1 MYASNNNPNRDC
13 IPISEQFAE
22 VLESD
27 IQDYVE
33 SLRQLDTPEIAEE
46 LQNSRQRM
54 LFENIIKQAEQIQ
67 GLGSMVAVDG
77 GNNVLNIG
85 LGIQCFVVSVLYS
98 LRQNYDVKIS
108 MERLVFEQEDATALM
123 YGVRNAM
130 EIRDIDDANETESF
144 CIVDNSWVS
153 LLENVNRVLVNYRRN
168 SSDNDQQIL
177 ERFLSP
183 MLSRNGHFIN
193 VVRHP
198 RNIAIS
204 KGGVSRFYCNRYGS
218 ENLNLLDKVFLLGVL
233 QAGEYTEPKSLK
245 EILPNDTN
253 LNVHTDSIFESRNA
267 IDEIYN
273 ATFKSTGVD
282 CICSTYY
289 KPHAWSPVKRIEF
302 NRSLLRNNRRLFHQ
316 MLATVRDSMIV
327 PTIYEPLEQFLV
339 DEIVKRHTGRLP
351 SLYQTVG
358 VANIR
363 DFNSN
368 LATQLV
374 RKFRT

>member
-1 MYASNNNPNRDC
+1 MYAANNNPNCDP

-33 SLRQLDTPEIAEE
+33 ILHQLDTPKIAEE
-46 LQNSRQRM
+46 LQNSRQKM
-54 LFENIIKQAEQIQ
+54 LSESIIQQAEQAQ

-85 LGIQCFVVSVLYS
+85 LGTQCFVVSVLYS
-98 LRQNYDVKIS
+98 LRQNYDVRIS
-108 MERLVFEQEDATALM
+108 MERLTFEQEDSTALM

-130 EIRDIDDANETESF
+130 EVRDIYNANETESF

-177 ERFLSP
+177 EQFLRP
-183 MLSRNGHFIN
+183 MLSGNGHFIN

-218 ENLNLLDKVFLLGVL
+218 NDLNLLDKVFLLGVL
-233 QAGEYTEPKSLK
+233 QSGEYTKPMPLSESGVGQ
-245 EILPNDTN
+245 
-253 LNVHTDSIFESRNA
+253 LNVHTDSIFESQNA
-267 IDEIYN
+267 IKDIYN
-273 ATFKSTGVD
+273 GTLSSTGID
-282 CICSTYY
+282 CICSTYFR
-289 KPHAWSPVKRIEF
+289 PHAWSPVKRIEF
-302 NRSLLRNNRRLFHQ
+302 NRELLRNGRRLFYQ
-316 MLATVRDSMIV
+316 MLATVKDSMIV

-339 DEIVKRHTGRLP
+339 DQIVKRHTGRLP
-351 SLYQTVG
+351 SLYQTIG

-374 RKFRT
+374 RGFRT

>member
-1 MYASNNNPNRDC
+1 MYASNSNTYREP
-13 IPISEQFAE
+13 IPISSQFAE

-33 SLRQLDTPEIAEE
+33 SLHQLNTPEIAEE
-46 LQNSRQRM
+46 LQVSRNVM
-54 LFENIIKQAEQIQ
+54 LSENIIQQSHPVP

-85 LGIQCFVVSVLYS
+85 LGTQCFVVSVLYS
-98 LRQNYDVKIS
+98 LRQNYDVRIS
-108 MERLVFEQEDATALM
+108 MERLAFEEEEATALM

-130 EIRDIDDANETESF
+130 EVRDIHDANETESF

-153 LLENVNRVLVNYRRN
+153 LLENVNRVLVNYKRN
-168 SSDNDQQIL
+168 NSDSDQGIL
-177 ERFLSP
+177 LRFLQP

-193 VVRHP
+193 VVRNP

-204 KGGVSRFYCNRYGS
+204 KGGISRFYCNRYGS
-218 ENLNLLDKVFLLGVL
+218 NSLNLLDKVFLLGVL
-233 QAGEYTEPKSLK
+233 QSGEYTEPIPLSESGLGQ
-245 EILPNDTN
+245 
-253 LNVHTDSIFESRNA
+253 LNVHTDNIFESQNT
-267 IDEIYN
+267 IKETYN
-273 ATFKSTGVD
+273 ATFTSTGVN

-289 KPHAWSPVKRIEF
+289 KPHTWSPVKRIEF
-302 NRSLLRNNRRLFHQ
+302 NRELLRSSRRLFHQ

-327 PTIYEPLEQFLV
+327 PTIYEPLEQFLADQV
-339 DEIVKRHTGRLP
+339 VKRHTGRLP

-358 VANIR
+358 VANIQ
-363 DFNSN
+363 DFNSD

-374 RKFRT
+374 RRFRT

>member
-1 MYASNNNPNRDC
+1 MYVSNNIPNQEQ

-22 VLESD
+22 VLQSD

-54 LFENIIKQAEQIQ
+54 LSETIIKQAEQTQ

-85 LGIQCFVVSVLYS
+85 LGTQCFVVSVLYS
-98 LRQNYDVKIS
+98 LRQNYDVRIS

-130 EIRDIDDANETESF
+130 EIKDICDANETESF

-177 ERFLSP
+177 EQFLRP

-193 VVRHP
+193 VVKHP

-233 QAGEYTEPKSLK
+233 QAGEYTEPIPLS
-245 EILPNDTN
+245 DSGVGQ
-253 LNVHTDSIFESRNA
+253 LNVHTDSIFESQNA
-267 IDEIYN
+267 IKEIYN
-273 ATFKSTGVD
+273 ATLTSTGVD

-302 NRSLLRNNRRLFHQ
+302 NRSLLKNNRKLFHQ

-339 DEIVKRHTGRLP
+339 DQIVKRHTGRLP

>member
-1 MYASNNNPNRDC
+1 MYASNSNLYREP
-13 IPISEQFAE
+13 IPISSQFAE

-33 SLRQLDTPEIAEE
+33 NLRQLDTPEIAEG
-46 LQNSRQRM
+46 LQSSRNRM
-54 LFENIIKQAEQIQ
+54 LSENIIQQSQTVQ

-85 LGIQCFVVSVLYS
+85 LGTQCFVVSVLYS
-98 LRQNYDVKIS
+98 LRQNYDVRIS
-108 MERLVFEQEDATALM
+108 MERLAFEEEEATALM

-130 EIRDIDDANETESF
+130 EVRDIYDANERESF

-177 ERFLSP
+177 LRFLRP
-183 MLSRNGHFIN
+183 MLSKNGHFISILQN
-193 VVRHP
+193 S

-204 KGGVSRFYCNRYGS
+204 KGGVSRFYCDRYGK
-218 ENLNLLDKVFLLGVL
+218 NLILLDKVFLLGVL
-233 QAGEYTEPKSLK
+233 QAGEYTKPIPLSESGLGK
-245 EILPNDTN
+245 
-253 LNVHTDSIFESRNA
+253 LNVHTDSIFESQNA
-267 IDEIYN
+267 IKEIYN
-273 ATFKSTGVD
+273 ATFTSTGDVK

-302 NRSLLRNNRRLFHQ
+302 NQELLSNGHRLFHQ
-316 MLATVRDSMIV
+316 MLATVKDSMIV

-339 DEIVKRHTGRLP
+339 DQVVKRHTGRLP
-351 SLYQTVG
+351 NLYQTVG
-358 VANIR
+358 VANIQ

-374 RKFRT
+374 RRFRT

>member
-1 MYASNNNPNRDC
+1 MYSSNNNPNRDL
-13 IPISEQFAE
+13 IPISEQFAQ

-33 SLRQLDTPEIAEE
+33 SLRQLDTPVIAEE
-46 LQNSRQRM
+46 LYNSRQRM
-54 LFENIIKQAEQIQ
+54 LSENVIQQADQVQ

-77 GNNVLNIG
+77 GNNVLNVG
-85 LGIQCFVVSVLYS
+85 LGTQCFVVSVLYS
-98 LRQNYDVKIS
+98 LRQNYDVRIS
-108 MERLVFEQEDATALM
+108 MERLTFEQEDSTALM

-130 EIRDIDDANETESF
+130 EVRDIYDAHETESF

-177 ERFLSP
+177 EQFLRP
-183 MLSRNGHFIN
+183 MLSNNGHFIN

-204 KGGVSRFYCNRYGS
+204 KGGVSRFYCKKYNP
-218 ENLNLLDKVFLLGVL
+218 NPNLLDKVFLLGIL
-233 QAGEYTEPKSLK
+233 QEGEYTEPIPLSKS
-245 EILPNDTN
+245 DVGQ
-253 LNVHTDSIFESRNA
+253 LNVHTDPIFESQTAIKETYNA
-267 IDEIYN
+267 IL
-273 ATFKSTGVD
+273 TSTGVD
-282 CICSTYY
+282 CICSTYFR
-289 KPHAWSPVKRIEF
+289 PHAWSPVKRIEF
-302 NRSLLRNNRRLFHQ
+302 NRELLRNGRRLFYQ
-316 MLATVRDSMIV
+316 MLATVKDSMIV

-339 DEIVKRHTGRLP
+339 DQIVKRHTGRLP
-351 SLYQTVG
+351 SLYQTIG

-374 RKFRT
+374 RGFRT

>member
-1 MYASNNNPNRDC
+1 MYAANNNPNCDP

-33 SLRQLDTPEIAEE
+33 NLHQLDTPKIAEE
-46 LQNSRQRM
+46 LQNSRQKM
-54 LFENIIKQAEQIQ
+54 LSESIIQQAEQSQ

-85 LGIQCFVVSVLYS
+85 LGTQCFVVSVLYS
-98 LRQNYDVKIS
+98 LRQNYDVRIS
-108 MERLVFEQEDATALM
+108 MERLTFEQEDSTALM

-130 EIRDIDDANETESF
+130 EVRDIYNANETESF

-168 SSDNDQQIL
+168 SSNNDQQIL
-177 ERFLSP
+177 EQFLRP
-183 MLSRNGHFIN
+183 MLSGNGHFIN

-204 KGGVSRFYCNRYGS
+204 KGGVSRFYCNSYGS
-218 ENLNLLDKVFLLGVL
+218 NDLNLLDKVFLLGVL
-233 QAGEYTEPKSLK
+233 QSGEYTEPMPLSKSGVGQ
-245 EILPNDTN
+245 
-253 LNVHTDSIFESRNA
+253 LNVHTDSIFESQNA
-267 IDEIYN
+267 IKEIYN
-273 ATFKSTGVD
+273 ATLTSTGID
-282 CICSTYY
+282 CICSTYFR
-289 KPHAWSPVKRIEF
+289 PHAWSPVKRIEF
-302 NRSLLRNNRRLFHQ
+302 NRELLRNGRRLFYQ
-316 MLATVRDSMIV
+316 MLATVKDSMIV

-339 DEIVKRHTGRLP
+339 DQIVKRHTGRLP
-351 SLYQTVG
+351 SLYQTIG

-374 RKFRT
+374 RGFRT

>member
-1 MYASNNNPNRDC
+1 MYTSNYNSSREL

-22 VLESD
+22 VLELD

-33 SLRQLDTPEIAEE
+33 SLRQLATPEIVED
-46 LQNSRQRM
+46 LHNSRSKM
-54 LFENIIKQAEQIQ
+54 LSENIIQQAQSVQ
-67 GLGSMVAVDG
+67 GLGAMVAVDG
-77 GNNVLNIG
+77 GNNILNIG
-85 LGIQCFVVSVLYS
+85 LGTQCFVVSVLYS
-98 LRQNYDVKIS
+98 LRHNYDVRIS
-108 MERLVFEQEDATALM
+108 MERLAFEEEEATSLM

-130 EIRDIDDANETESF
+130 EVKDIYDANEPESF

-153 LLENVNRVLVNYRRN
+153 VLENVNRMLVNYGRN
-168 SSDNDQQIL
+168 NSDNDRQIL

-218 ENLNLLDKVFLLGVL
+218 DNLNLLDKVFLLGVL
-233 QAGEYTEPKSLK
+233 QAGEYIEPKSLK
-245 EILPNDTN
+245 ESLGDNTN
-253 LNVHTDSIFESRNA
+253 LNVHTNPLFKSQNDIK
-267 IDEIYN
+267 EIYN
-273 ATFKSTGVD
+273 ATFTSTGVD
-282 CICSTYY
+282 CLCLTYF

-302 NRSLLRNNRRLFHQ
+302 NRELLRNEKKLFHQ

-339 DEIVKRHTGRLP
+339 DQVVKRHTGRLP

-358 VANIR
+358 VANTQ
-363 DFNSN
+363 DFNSD

-374 RKFRT
+374 RRFRT

>member
-1 MYASNNNPNRDC
+1 MYAANNNPNCDP

-33 SLRQLDTPEIAEE
+33 NLHQLDTPKIAEE
-46 LQNSRQRM
+46 LQNSRQKM
-54 LFENIIKQAEQIQ
+54 LSESIIQQAEQSQ

-85 LGIQCFVVSVLYS
+85 LGTQCFVVSVLYS
-98 LRQNYDVKIS
+98 LRQNYDVRIS
-108 MERLVFEQEDATALM
+108 MERLTFEQEDSTALM

-130 EIRDIDDANETESF
+130 EVRDIYNANETESF

-177 ERFLSP
+177 EQFLRP
-183 MLSRNGHFIN
+183 MLSGNGHFIN

-204 KGGVSRFYCNRYGS
+204 KGGVSRFYCNSYGS
-218 ENLNLLDKVFLLGVL
+218 NDLNLLDKVFLLGVL
-233 QAGEYTEPKSLK
+233 QSGEYTEPMPLSKSGVGQ
-245 EILPNDTN
+245 
-253 LNVHTDSIFESRNA
+253 LNVHTDSIFESQNA
-267 IDEIYN
+267 IKEIYN
-273 ATFKSTGVD
+273 ATLTSTGID
-282 CICSTYY
+282 CICSTYFR
-289 KPHAWSPVKRIEF
+289 PHAWSPVKRIEF
-302 NRSLLRNNRRLFHQ
+302 NRELLRNGRRLFYQ
-316 MLATVRDSMIV
+316 MLATVKDSMIV

-339 DEIVKRHTGRLP
+339 DQIVKRHTGRLP
-351 SLYQTVG
+351 SLYQTIG

-374 RKFRT
+374 RGFRT

>member
-1 MYASNNNPNRDC
+1 MYASNSNLYREP
-13 IPISEQFAE
+13 IPISSQFAE

-33 SLRQLDTPEIAEE
+33 NLRQLDTPEIAEG
-46 LQNSRQRM
+46 LQSSRNRM
-54 LFENIIKQAEQIQ
+54 LSENIIQQSQTVQ

-85 LGIQCFVVSVLYS
+85 LGTQCFVVSVLYS
-98 LRQNYDVKIS
+98 LRQNYDVRIS
-108 MERLVFEQEDATALM
+108 MERLAFEEEEATALM

-130 EIRDIDDANETESF
+130 EVRDIYDANERESF

-153 LLENVNRVLVNYRRN
+153 LLENVNRVLVNY
-168 SSDNDQQIL
+168 
-177 ERFLSP
+177 
-183 MLSRNGHFIN
+183 
-193 VVRHP
+193 
-198 RNIAIS
+198 
-204 KGGVSRFYCNRYGS
+204 
-218 ENLNLLDKVFLLGVL
+218 
-233 QAGEYTEPKSLK
+233 
-245 EILPNDTN
+245 
-253 LNVHTDSIFESRNA
+253 TDSIFESQNA
-267 IDEIYN
+267 IKEIYN
-273 ATFKSTGVD
+273 ATFTSTGDVN

-302 NRSLLRNNRRLFHQ
+302 NRELLRNGSRLFHQ

-339 DEIVKRHTGRLP
+339 DQVVKRHTGRLP
-351 SLYQTVG
+351 NLYQTVG
-358 VANIR
+358 VANIQ

-374 RKFRT
+374 RRFRT

>member
-1 MYASNNNPNRDC
+1 MYASNSNLYREP
-13 IPISEQFAE
+13 IPISSQFAE

-33 SLRQLDTPEIAEE
+33 NLRQLDTPEIAEG
-46 LQNSRQRM
+46 LQSSRNRM
-54 LFENIIKQAEQIQ
+54 LSENIIQQSQTVQ

-85 LGIQCFVVSVLYS
+85 LGTQCFVVSVLYS
-98 LRQNYDVKIS
+98 LRQNYDVRIS
-108 MERLVFEQEDATALM
+108 MERLAFEEEEATALM

-130 EIRDIDDANETESF
+130 EVRDIYDANERESF

-168 SSDNDQQIL
+168 NSDNDQQSL
-177 ERFLSP
+177 LKFLQP
-183 MLSRNGHFIN
+183 MLSRNGHFIGILQN
-193 VVRHP
+193 S

-204 KGGVSRFYCNRYGS
+204 KGGVSRFYCNQYGS
-218 ENLNLLDKVFLLGVL
+218 NSLNLLDKVFLLGVL
-233 QAGEYTEPKSLK
+233 QAGEYTKPIPLSESGLGK
-245 EILPNDTN
+245 
-253 LNVHTDSIFESRNA
+253 LNVHTDSIFESQNA
-267 IDEIYN
+267 IKEIYN
-273 ATFKSTGVD
+273 ATFTSTGDVN

-302 NRSLLRNNRRLFHQ
+302 NRELLRNGSRLFHQ

-339 DEIVKRHTGRLP
+339 DQVVKRHTGRLP
-351 SLYQTVG
+351 NLYQTVG
-358 VANIR
+358 VANIQ

-374 RKFRT
+374 RRFRT